1 MQQQRFH
8 IIRIKSIRCN
18 NSIHLTVTEGNNKD
32 VILAIFSIDYNA
44 SEHIYLIGLFA
55 EGTEI

>member
-1 MQQQRFH
+1 MQYATTTISYYSHQ
-8 IIRIKSIRCN
+8 IN